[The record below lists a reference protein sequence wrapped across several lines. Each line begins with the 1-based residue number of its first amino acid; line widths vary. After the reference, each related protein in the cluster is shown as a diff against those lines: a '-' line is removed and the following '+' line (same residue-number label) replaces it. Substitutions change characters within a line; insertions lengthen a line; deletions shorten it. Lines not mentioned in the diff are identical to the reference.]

1 MPTSRGA
8 KMKTNYVLVIG
19 ALLGFTSFGAADKGT
34 LLTKAFY
41 NQGKLSDKIVLYFDK
56 EPLCNQLPVRPGLKK
71 SDTKIEITLIL
82 PLVSIA
88 SEAHR
93 TIKKMN
99 ELRHHGFSIS
109 ITHVDSPVK
118 GVRVL
123 ISYNPEIVTLDY
135 STCDVISAQKALVIS
150 FHDKRMLEKIKQASN
165 PILRYASADTLQK
178 KKIVIDFGHGGTDNG
193 TVGCHQVKEKD
204 ITLQVGKKIVSILKE
219 RGFDVCVTRDRDCF
233 VPLDQRATVAN
244 NQDADLFI
252 SIHANSGSSKEAC
265 GVETHWTPR
274 GLLHKKI
281 HAATAASGDV
291 LHVWYSHL
299 DKYTQLLARCVH
311 DSLVNTVRYQYAD
324 VLDRGTKKS
333 NAQVLIGTDMPSA
346 LVEIGFLSHRAEAAR
361 LSENT
366 YQTLIA
372 TGICKGIEAYC
383 KQLPMT

>member
-1 MPTSRGA
+1 
-8 KMKTNYVLVIG
+8 MKTNYVLLIAV
-19 ALLGFTSFGAADKGT
+19 LLGFTSFGAADKST

-71 SDTKIEITLIL
+71 SDTKIEVTLIL

-88 SEAHR
+88 SDAKHPIEKLNKLKHD
-93 TIKKMN
+93 
-99 ELRHHGFSIS
+99 GFSIS
-109 ITHVDSPVK
+109 ITHVESPVK
-118 GVRVL
+118 GVRIL
-123 ISYNPEIVTLDY
+123 ISYNPEMVTLDY

-150 FHDKRMLEKIKQASN
+150 FHDKRTLEKIKQASN
-165 PILRYASADTLQK
+165 PILRYASADIHQK
-178 KKIVIDFGHGGTDNG
+178 KKIVIDFGHGGDDNG

-204 ITLQVGKKIVSILKE
+204 ITLQVGKKVVSILKE

-233 VPLDQRATVAN
+233 VPLDERVSVAN

-252 SIHANSGSSKEAC
+252 SIHANSGSSKEAR

-274 GLLHKKI
+274 SLLHKKI
-281 HAATAASGDV
+281 DAATVSSRDV
-291 LHVWYSHL
+291 LQVWYSHL
-299 DKYTQLLARCVH
+299 DKYTQLLANCVH
-311 DSLVNTVRYQYAD
+311 DNLMNTVQYRYSD

-333 NAQVLIGTDMPSA
+333 NAQVLIGTDMPAA

-372 TGICKGIEAYC
+372 TGICKGTEAYC